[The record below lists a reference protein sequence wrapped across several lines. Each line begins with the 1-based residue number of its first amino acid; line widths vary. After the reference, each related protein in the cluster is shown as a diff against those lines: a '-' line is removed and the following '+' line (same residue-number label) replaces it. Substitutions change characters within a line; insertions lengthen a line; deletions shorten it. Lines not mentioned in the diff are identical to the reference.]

1 MRLHCELIVGT
12 NAGNCKENAVPHEAT
27 VHVAQ
32 CAAHLPQ
39 CDMIALYYAGNPSM
53 QVLVDADACP
63 AVIKDMLFRAA
74 RRAEVQVT
82 LVANQYLRTPPSP
95 FIKSVQVPAGFDAA
109 DARIV
114 ELVEPGDLVIT
125 ADIPLAAAVL
135 DKSAQALDP
144 RGNWFT
150 RENIQERLT
159 MRDVMDQLRNA
170 GIETGGP
177 APFSARDSKTF
188 AGQLDRFL
196 ARHSPPP
203 RKPA

>member
-1 MRLHCELIVGT
+1 
-12 NAGNCKENAVPHEAT
+12 
-27 VHVAQ
+27 
-32 CAAHLPQ
+32 
-39 CDMIALYYAGNPSM
+39 M

-74 RRAEVQVT
+74 RRAEIVVT

-95 FIKSVQVPAGFDAA
+95 FIKAIQVPAGFDAA

-114 ELVEPGDLVIT
+114 ELVVSGDLVIT
-125 ADIPLAAAVL
+125 ADMPLAAAVL
-135 DKSAQALDP
+135 ERGGHALDP

-170 GIETGGP
+170 GIDTGGP
-177 APFSARDSKTF
+177 APFSTRDSKAF
-188 AGQLDRFL
+188 AGELDRFL
-196 ARHSPPP
+196 ARHARNRAHNKTPP
-203 RKPA
+203 RGTD

>member
-1 MRLHCELIVGT
+1 MH
-12 NAGNCKENAVPHEAT
+12 
-27 VHVAQ
+27 
-32 CAAHLPQ
+32 
-39 CDMIALYYAGNPSM
+39 
-53 QVLVDADACP
+53 VLVDADACP

-95 FIKSVQVPAGFDAA
+95 FIKSIQVPAGFDAA

-114 ELVEPGDLVIT
+114 ELATSGDLVIT

-135 DKSAQALDP
+135 DKGAHALDP
-144 RGNWFT
+144 RGSWFT

-170 GIETGGP
+170 GIDTGGP
-177 APFSARDSKTF
+177 APFSTRDSKAF

-196 ARHSPPP
+196 ARHGTPPHGT
-203 RKPA
+203 A

>member
-1 MRLHCELIVGT
+1 
-12 NAGNCKENAVPHEAT
+12 
-27 VHVAQ
+27 
-32 CAAHLPQ
+32 
-39 CDMIALYYAGNPSM
+39 M

-95 FIKSVQVPAGFDAA
+95 FIKSIQVPAGFDAA
-109 DARIV
+109 DARVV
-114 ELVEPGDLVIT
+114 ELVTSGDLVIT
-125 ADIPLAAAVL
+125 ADIPLAAAVIERG
-135 DKSAQALDP
+135 AHALDP

-150 RENIQERLT
+150 RENIKERLT

-170 GIETGGP
+170 GIDTGGP
-177 APFSARDSKTF
+177 APFSARDSKAF

-196 ARHSPPP
+196 ARHGTP
-203 RKPA
+203 RRGAD

>member
-1 MRLHCELIVGT
+1 
-12 NAGNCKENAVPHEAT
+12 
-27 VHVAQ
+27 
-32 CAAHLPQ
+32 
-39 CDMIALYYAGNPSM
+39 M

-74 RRAEVQVT
+74 KRTEVCVT

-95 FIKSVQVPAGFDAA
+95 FIRSIQVPAGFDVA

-114 ELVEPGDLVIT
+114 ELAASGDLVIT

-135 DKSAQALDP
+135 DKGAHALDP

-159 MRDVMDQLRNA
+159 MRDVLEQLRNT
-170 GIETGGP
+170 GIDTGGP
-177 APFSARDSKTF
+177 APFSTRDSKAF
-188 AGQLDRFL
+188 AGELDRFL
-196 ARHSPPP
+196 ARHSASH
-203 RKPA
+203 KGG

>member
-1 MRLHCELIVGT
+1 
-12 NAGNCKENAVPHEAT
+12 
-27 VHVAQ
+27 
-32 CAAHLPQ
+32 
-39 CDMIALYYAGNPSM
+39 M
-53 QVLVDADACP
+53 QILVDADACP

-74 RRAEVQVT
+74 RRAEVTVT
-82 LVANQYLRTPPSP
+82 LVANQFLRTPPSP
-95 FIKSVQVPAGFDAA
+95 FIKAIQVPAGFDVA

-114 ELVEPGDLVIT
+114 ELAASGDLVIT

-135 DKSAQALDP
+135 ERGAHALDP

-177 APFSARDSKTF
+177 APFSARDSKAF
-188 AGQLDRFL
+188 ASQLDRFL
-196 ARHSPPP
+196 ARHGAPP
-203 RKPA
+203 RATP

>member
-1 MRLHCELIVGT
+1 
-12 NAGNCKENAVPHEAT
+12 
-27 VHVAQ
+27 
-32 CAAHLPQ
+32 
-39 CDMIALYYAGNPSM
+39 M

-95 FIKSVQVPAGFDAA
+95 FIKAIQVPAGFDAA
-109 DARIV
+109 DARVV
-114 ELVEPGDLVIT
+114 ELVAAGDLVIT
-125 ADIPLAAAVL
+125 ADIPLAAAVIERG
-135 DKSAQALDP
+135 AHALDP

-150 RENIQERLT
+150 RENIKERLT

-170 GIETGGP
+170 GIDTGGP
-177 APFSARDSKTF
+177 APFSARDSKAF

-196 ARHSPPP
+196 ARHGTP
-203 RKPA
+203 RRAGDA

>member
-1 MRLHCELIVGT
+1 
-12 NAGNCKENAVPHEAT
+12 
-27 VHVAQ
+27 
-32 CAAHLPQ
+32 
-39 CDMIALYYAGNPSM
+39 M

-74 RRAEVQVT
+74 RRAEVRVT

-95 FIKSVQVPAGFDAA
+95 FIQSIQVPAGFDVA

-114 ELVEPGDLVIT
+114 ELVASGDLVIT
-125 ADIPLAAAVL
+125 ADIPLAAAVMERG
-135 DKSAQALDP
+135 AHALDP

-159 MRDVMDQLRNA
+159 MRDVMDQLRNS
-170 GIETGGP
+170 GIDTGGP
-177 APFSARDSKTF
+177 APFSARDSKAF

-196 ARHSPPP
+196 ARHRTPP
-203 RKPA
+203 RGSD

>member
-1 MRLHCELIVGT
+1 
-12 NAGNCKENAVPHEAT
+12 
-27 VHVAQ
+27 
-32 CAAHLPQ
+32 
-39 CDMIALYYAGNPSM
+39 M

-63 AVIKDMLFRAA
+63 AVIKEMLFRAA
-74 RRAEVQVT
+74 RRAEVHVT

-95 FIKSVQVPAGFDAA
+95 FIKSIQVPAGFDAA
-109 DARIV
+109 DARVV
-114 ELVEPGDLVIT
+114 ELVTPGDLVIT

-135 DKSAQALDP
+135 DKGAHALDT

-177 APFSARDSKTF
+177 APFSARDSKAF
-188 AGQLDRFL
+188 ASQFDRFL
-196 ARHSPPP
+196 ARHHTPS
-203 RKPA
+203 RGTD